1 MRLKILFPFGIFADV
16 ADVSR
21 IVIDT
26 TAGSFG
32 LLPNRLDCVAALV
45 AGILC
50 YETNSTGEV
59 FVAIDEGTLVKSGP
73 EVLVSVRRAQAGGDL
88 DELRTAVTKQFL
100 TRSAEEQNVREV
112 MARMESGFIRR
123 MAGLNHE

>member
-1 MRLKILFPFGIFADV
+1 MRLKVLLPFGVFADV

-21 IVIDT
+21 IVVDT

-32 LLPNRLDCVAALV
+32 LLPRRLDCVAALV

-50 YETNSTGEV
+50 YETDVAGEV
-59 FVAIDEGTLVKSGP
+59 FVAVDEGTLVKSGA

-88 DELRTAVTKQFL
+88 AELHTAVAEQFL
-100 TRSAEEQNVREV
+100 TLSDEERGVRQV
-112 MARMESGFIRR
+112 MAKMESGFIRR
-123 MAGLNHE
+123 LAGLHHE